1 MSSHTL
7 TEGSV
12 PQRLAHTRE
21 LMRREGIH
29 ALLVP
34 SADPHLSEYLPGYWQ
49 GRQWLSGFH
58 GSVGTLIVTAD
69 FAGVWADS
77 RYWEQATKELNG
89 SGIELVKLQP
99 GQPSPLDWLAEQTPE
114 GGVVAVDGAVMAVAS
129 ARTLGSKLEARGAR
143 LRTDIDLL
151 QEVWRDRPSLP
162 NAPIYQH
169 LPPQAT
175 VSRGE
180 KVAKLRETLQER
192 GADWHFIATLDD
204 IAWLFNLRGGDV
216 SFNPVFV
223 SFALISQQQATL
235 FVALSKVDADLRAVL
250 EQDGVTLRDYSEVA
264 DALRSV
270 PTGASLLVDPAR
282 VTTGLLDHLDSGVK
296 LVEGLNPTTLAK
308 SQKSEADAQHIRK
321 AMEQDGAALCEFFT
335 WLESAWA
342 RERITELT
350 IDEKLTAARER
361 RPDYVSLSFNTIAAF
376 NANGAMPHYH
386 ATEEEHAVIEGDG
399 LLLID
404 SGGQY
409 LGGTTDITRMVPVGT
424 PTQEQKQD
432 CTRVLKGVIALSR
445 ARFPKGIL
453 SPLLDAIARSPI
465 WADNVDYG
473 HGTGHGVGYF
483 LNVHEGPQ
491 VIAYQA
497 APAPQ
502 TAMQPG
508 MITSIEPGTYRPGRW
523 GVRIENLAMNREAGS
538 SEFGDFLEFETLTL
552 CPIDTR
558 CLIADLLT
566 QEEKQWLNDYHR
578 EVRERLSPLLDGAAL
593 SWLNERTVAV

>member
-1 MSSHTL
+1 MSTQPSTQ
-7 TEGSV
+7 GVV
-12 PQRLAHTRE
+12 PQRLAHVRQ
-21 LMRREGIH
+21 LMSREGIH

-77 RYWEQATKELNG
+77 RYWEQASKELKG

-99 GQPSPLDWLAEQTPE
+99 GQPGPLDWLAEQTPQ
-114 GGVVAVDGAVMAVAS
+114 GAVVTVDGAVMAVAS
-129 ARTLGSKLEARGAR
+129 ARTLSAKLQERGAR

-151 QEVWRDRPSLP
+151 QEVWSDRPALP
-162 NAPIYQH
+162 DQPVYQH

-175 VSRGE
+175 QSRVE
-180 KVAKLRETLQER
+180 KLGKLRETLKER

-204 IAWLFNLRGGDV
+204 IAWLFNLRGADV

-235 FVALSKVDADLRAVL
+235 FVALSKVDDPLRVVL
-250 EQDGVTLRDYSEVA
+250 EADGVSLRDYSEVA
-264 DALRSV
+264 AALRAV
-270 PTGASLLVDPAR
+270 PEDATLQIDPAR
-282 VTTGLLDHLDSGVK
+282 VTSGLLDNLLPGVK
-296 LVEGLNPTTLAK
+296 LLEGLNPTTLAK
-308 SQKSEADAQHIRK
+308 SRKSLADAEHIRQ
-321 AMEQDGAALCEFFT
+321 AMEQDGAALCEFFA
-335 WLESAWA
+335 WLESALG
-342 RERITELT
+342 RERVTELT
-350 IDEKLTAARER
+350 IDEHLTAARER
-361 RPDYVSLSFNTIAAF
+361 RPGYVSLSFNTIAAF

-386 ATEEEHAVIEGDG
+386 ATPEEHAVIEGDG

-409 LGGTTDITRMVPVGT
+409 LGGTTDITRMVPIGK
-424 PTQEQKQD
+424 PSAEQKRD

-445 ARFPKGIL
+445 AQFPRGIL
-453 SPLLDAIARSPI
+453 SPLLDAIARAPI
-465 WADNVDYG
+465 WAESVDYG

-523 GVRIENLAMNREAGS
+523 GVRIENLVLNREAGTT
-538 SEFGDFLEFETLTL
+538 EFGEFLKFETLTL
-552 CPIDTR
+552 CPIDSR
-558 CLIADLLT
+558 CLEPSLLT
-566 QEEKQWLNDYHR
+566 QDEREWLNAYHGD
-578 EVRERLSPLLDGAAL
+578 VRRRLSPLLEGAAL
-593 SWLNERTVAV
+593 EWLQARTAAI

>member
-1 MSSHTL
+1 MSTQTS
-7 TEGSV
+7 TEGLV
-12 PQRLAHTRE
+12 PQRLAQTRE

-77 RYWEQATKELNG
+77 RYWEQATKELKG

-99 GQPSPLDWLAEQTPE
+99 GQPSPLDWLAEQTPQ

-129 ARTLGSKLEARGAR
+129 ARTLSSKLEARGAR

-151 QEVWRDRPSLP
+151 QQVWSDRPSLP

-180 KVAKLRETLQER
+180 KLARLRETLQER

-223 SFALISQQQATL
+223 SFALINQQQATL

-250 EQDGVTLRDYSEVA
+250 EQEGVTLRDYSEVA
-264 DALRSV
+264 AALRDI

-282 VTTGLLDHLDSGVK
+282 VTTGLLDNLDSEVK

-308 SQKSEADAQHIRK
+308 SQKSEADAQHIRR
-321 AMEQDGAALCEFFT
+321 AMEQDGAALCEFFA
-335 WLESAWA
+335 WLESAWG

-361 RPDYVSLSFNTIAAF
+361 RPDYVTLSFNTIAAF

-424 PTQEQKQD
+424 PTEEQKRD

-453 SPLLDAIARSPI
+453 SPLLDAIARAPI

-497 APAPQ
+497 AATPQ

-558 CLIADLLT
+558 CLLPALLT
-566 QEEKQWLNDYHR
+566 EEEKQWFNAYHA
-578 EVRERLSPLLDGAAL
+578 EVRERLSPLLEGVAL
-593 SWLNERTVAV
+593 EWLNTRTAAI

>member
-1 MSSHTL
+1 MSTEPLSHGL
-7 TEGSV
+7 V
-12 PQRLAHTRE
+12 PQRLAQIRQ
-21 LMRREGIH
+21 LMSREGIH

-58 GSVGTLIVTAD
+58 GSVGTLIVTGS

-77 RYWEQATKELNG
+77 RYWEQATKELEG
-89 SGIELVKLQP
+89 SGIELVKLIP
-99 GQPSPLDWLAEQTPE
+99 GQPGPLDWLAEQTPE

-129 ARTLGSKLEARGAR
+129 ARTLGGKLAERGAR

-151 QEVWRDRPSLP
+151 KAVWSDRPSLP
-162 NAPIYQH
+162 DQPVYAH

-175 VSRGE
+175 VSRVE
-180 KVAKLRETLQER
+180 KLAKLRESLKER

-204 IAWLFNLRGGDV
+204 IAWLFNLRGADV

-235 FVALSKVDADLRAVL
+235 FVALDKVDAALRAVL
-250 EQDGVTLRDYSEVA
+250 EQDGVALRDYSEA
-264 DALRSV
+264 DAALREV
-270 PTGASLLVDPAR
+270 PDGASLQIDPAR
-282 VTTGLLDHLDSGVK
+282 VTVGLLDNLGSGVK

-308 SQKSEADAQHIRK
+308 SRKSLADAEHIRR
-321 AMEQDGAALCEFFT
+321 AMEQDGAALCEFFA
-335 WLESAWA
+335 WLEGGWG

-350 IDEKLTAARER
+350 IDEHLTAARTR
-361 RPDYVSLSFNTIAAF
+361 RPDFVSLSFNTIAAF

-386 ATEEEHAVIEGDG
+386 ATEEAHAVIEGDG

-424 PTQEQKQD
+424 PTAEQKRD

-445 ARFPKGIL
+445 AKFPRGIL
-453 SPLLDAIARSPI
+453 SPLLDAIARAPI
-465 WADNVDYG
+465 WAEQVDYG

-497 APAPQ
+497 AAAPQ
-502 TAMQPG
+502 TAMQAG

-523 GVRIENLAMNREAGS
+523 GVRIENLVLNREAGS
-538 SEFGDFLEFETLTL
+538 SEFGEFLEFETLTL

-558 CLIADLLT
+558 CLEPSLLT
-566 QEEKQWLNDYHR
+566 QDEKDWFNAYHA
-578 EVRERLSPLLDGAAL
+578 EVQRRLSPLLDGDAL
-593 SWLNERTVAV
+593 QWLNTRTMAI

>member
-1 MSSHTL
+1 MSTQTL

-58 GSVGTLIVTAD
+58 GSVGTLIVTND

-129 ARTLGSKLEARGAR
+129 ARTLSSKLEARGAR

-151 QEVWRDRPSLP
+151 QEVWSDRPTLP
-162 NAPIYQH
+162 NAAIYQH

-180 KVAKLRETLQER
+180 KLAKLRETLQAR

-223 SFALISQQQATL
+223 SFALINQQRATL

-250 EQDGVTLRDYSEVA
+250 EADGVTLRDYSEVA
-264 DALRSV
+264 EALRAVPSGSSV
-270 PTGASLLVDPAR
+270 LVDPAR
-282 VTTGLLDHLDSGVK
+282 VTSGLLENLDSGVT

-308 SQKSEADAQHIRK
+308 SQKSEADAQHIRQ
-321 AMEQDGAALCEFFT
+321 AMEQDGAALCEFFA
-335 WLESAWA
+335 WLESAWG

-424 PTQEQKQD
+424 PTEEQKRD

-445 ARFPKGIL
+445 AQFPKGIL
-453 SPLLDAIARSPI
+453 SPLLDAIARAPI
-465 WADNVDYG
+465 WAESVDYG

-502 TAMQPG
+502 TAMLPG

-538 SEFGDFLEFETLTL
+538 SEFGEFLKFETLTL

-558 CLIADLLT
+558 CLVPALLT
-566 QEEKQWLNDYHR
+566 QEEKQWFNAYHA
-578 EVRERLSPLLDGAAL
+578 EVRERLSPLLEGAAL
-593 SWLNERTVAV
+593 EWLNTRTAAI

>member
-1 MSSHTL
+1 MSTQPSTQ
-7 TEGSV
+7 GVV
-12 PQRLAHTRE
+12 PQRLAHVRQ
-21 LMRREGIH
+21 LMSREGIH

-77 RYWEQATKELNG
+77 RYWEQASKELKG

-99 GQPSPLDWLAEQTPE
+99 GQPGPLDWLAEQTPQ
-114 GGVVAVDGAVMAVAS
+114 GAVVAVDGAVMAVAS
-129 ARTLGSKLEARGAR
+129 ARTLSAKLQERGAR

-151 QEVWRDRPSLP
+151 QEVWSDRPALP
-162 NAPIYQH
+162 DQPVYQH

-175 VSRGE
+175 QSRVE
-180 KVAKLRETLQER
+180 KLGKLRETLKER

-204 IAWLFNLRGGDV
+204 IAWLFNLRGADV

-235 FVALSKVDADLRAVL
+235 FVALSKVDDHLRGVL
-250 EQDGVTLRDYSEVA
+250 EADGVSLRDYSEVA
-264 DALRSV
+264 AALRAV
-270 PTGASLLVDPAR
+270 PEDATLQIDPAR
-282 VTTGLLDHLDSGVK
+282 VTSGLLDNLLPGVK
-296 LVEGLNPTTLAK
+296 LLEGLNPTTLAK
-308 SQKSEADAQHIRK
+308 SRKSLADAEHIRQ
-321 AMEQDGAALCEFFT
+321 AMEQDGAALCEFFA
-335 WLESAWA
+335 WLESALG
-342 RERITELT
+342 RERVTELT
-350 IDEKLTAARER
+350 IDEHLTAARER
-361 RPDYVSLSFNTIAAF
+361 RPGYVSLSFNTIAAF

-386 ATEEEHAVIEGDG
+386 ATPEEHAVIEGDG

-409 LGGTTDITRMVPVGT
+409 LGGTTDITRMVPIGT
-424 PTQEQKQD
+424 PSAEQKRD

-445 ARFPKGIL
+445 AQFPRGIL
-453 SPLLDAIARSPI
+453 SPLLDAIARAPI
-465 WADNVDYG
+465 WAEGVDYG

-523 GVRIENLAMNREAGS
+523 GVRIENLVLNREAGT
-538 SEFGDFLEFETLTL
+538 SEFGEFLKFETLTL
-552 CPIDTR
+552 CPIDSR
-558 CLIADLLT
+558 CLEPSLLT
-566 QEEKQWLNDYHR
+566 QDEREWLNAYHGD
-578 EVRERLSPLLDGAAL
+578 VRRRLSPLLEGAAL
-593 SWLNERTVAV
+593 EWLQARTAAI

>member
-1 MSSHTL
+1 MSTQTL
-7 TEGSV
+7 TEGTV

-58 GSVGTLIVTAD
+58 GSVGTLIVTTD

-77 RYWEQATKELNG
+77 RYWEQATKELKG

-99 GQPSPLDWLAEQTPE
+99 GQPSPLDWLAEQTPK

-129 ARTLGSKLEARGAR
+129 ARTLGSKLEARGAS

-151 QEVWRDRPSLP
+151 KEVWSDRPALP

-180 KVAKLRETLQER
+180 KLGKLRETLQER

-235 FVALSKVDADLRAVL
+235 FVALSKVDAELRAVL
-250 EQDGVTLRDYSEVA
+250 EKDGVTLRDYSEVA
-264 DALRSV
+264 DALRAIPS
-270 PTGASLLVDPAR
+270 GASLLVDPAR
-282 VTTGLLDHLDSGVK
+282 VTSGLLDNLDTGVK

-308 SQKSEADAQHIRK
+308 SQKSLADAGHIRQ

-335 WLESAWA
+335 WLESAWG

-386 ATEEEHAVIEGDG
+386 ATPEEHAVIEGDG

-409 LGGTTDITRMVPVGT
+409 LGGTTDITRMVAVGT
-424 PTQEQKQD
+424 PTEEQKRD

-445 ARFPKGIL
+445 AHFPKGIL
-453 SPLLDAIARSPI
+453 SPLLDAIARAPI
-465 WADNVDYG
+465 WAENVDYG

-523 GVRIENLAMNREAGS
+523 GVRIENLAMNVEAGS
-538 SEFGDFLEFETLTL
+538 SEFGEFLKFETLTL

-558 CLIADLLT
+558 CLEPSLLT
-566 QEEKQWLNDYHR
+566 QEEKQWFNAYHA
-578 EVRERLSPLLDGAAL
+578 EVRERLSPLLEGAAL
-593 SWLNERTVAV
+593 QWLNTRTTAI

>member
-1 MSSHTL
+1 MSTQTL

-12 PQRLAHTRE
+12 PQRLARTRE

-77 RYWEQATKELNG
+77 RYWEQATKELKG

-99 GQPSPLDWLAEQTPE
+99 GQPSPLDWLAEQTPQ

-129 ARTLGSKLEARGAR
+129 ARTLSSKLEARGAR

-151 QEVWRDRPSLP
+151 QEVWSDRPSLP

-180 KVAKLRETLQER
+180 KLARLRETLQER

-250 EQDGVTLRDYSEVA
+250 EQEGVTLRDYSEVA
-264 DALRSV
+264 AALRDI

-282 VTTGLLDHLDSGVK
+282 VTTGLLDNLDSEVK

-308 SQKSEADAQHIRK
+308 SQKSEADAQHIRR
-321 AMEQDGAALCEFFT
+321 AMEQDGAALCEFFA
-335 WLESAWA
+335 WLESAWG

-361 RPDYVSLSFNTIAAF
+361 RPDYVTLSFNTIAAF

-424 PTQEQKQD
+424 PTEEQKRD

-453 SPLLDAIARSPI
+453 SPLLDAIARAPI

-497 APAPQ
+497 AATPQ

-538 SEFGDFLEFETLTL
+538 SEFGEFLEFETLTL

-558 CLIADLLT
+558 CLLPALLT
-566 QEEKQWLNDYHR
+566 EEEKQWFNAYHA
-578 EVRERLSPLLDGAAL
+578 EVRERLSPLLEGAAL
-593 SWLNERTVAV
+593 EWLNTRTAAI